1 MKKYLKFLVFIS
13 ILSCNKDYN
22 DFNNNLLNYLSE
34 NNLNISIENSSN
46 NCNLLIFY
54 KDSNLNGNFDEDIDQ
69 KIYEFYNCDEIYT
82 IKYFFENAQDFNC
95 PEGNGGLII
104 HTYLDINFNNT
115 YDEGDAL
122 INSQIFCF

>member
-46 NCNLLIFY
+46 NCNLL
-54 KDSNLNGNFDEDIDQ
+54 Q
-69 KIYEFYNCDEIYT
+69 R
-82 IKYFFENAQDFNC
+82 
-95 PEGNGGLII
+95 
-104 HTYLDINFNNT
+104 INRVDMLLGR
-115 YDEGDAL
+115 YQRP
-122 INSQIFCF
+122 IM